1 MTFHEKINLYRRYLA
16 FLFDFLFSM
25 ATMVLI
31 CDLLF
36 KKLITLEN
44 QDLFYWIWAGA
55 VYLILATRDMT
66 GRSLGKRIFRLK
78 IVSFNENEE
87 VKLYQLVLRNI
98 TLFLLPIEIIMFA
111 LGKEHL
117 RLGDY
122 MAGTLVIPK

>member
-122 MAGTLVIPK
+122 IAGTLVIPK

>member
-44 QDLFYWIWAGA
+44 QDLFYWTWAGA